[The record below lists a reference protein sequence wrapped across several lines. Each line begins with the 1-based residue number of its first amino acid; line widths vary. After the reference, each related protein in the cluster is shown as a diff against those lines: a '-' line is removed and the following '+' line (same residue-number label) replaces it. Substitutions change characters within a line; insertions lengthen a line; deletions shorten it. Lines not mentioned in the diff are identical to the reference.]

1 MAGKWLVG
9 ILAWAAVVSSAAA
22 QSKSSPKSN
31 PKQEAA
37 QALKRQVNALIAEA
51 DAATD
56 PERGYETLR
65 RALHSLAEPSP
76 LAGGERLDLMD
87 RVEQRMDQM
96 RQKMASMS
104 QGKSSSSGGSPEA
117 TAAAKKKG
125 QFAPAFGSTS
135 NFTATPVVLPDRRSV
150 RIGISGTFSMVTPTG
165 PLVPVQIP
173 VPTFLYGPGRGV
185 TAGPPE
191 KVFQMFFPSPRGT
204 IIQINSAAT
213 VPDGGLASLGGT
225 SSSFAARNEFGVP
238 GLGKLPYGDRLF
250 RNIGQGGEIR
260 TTRVGVSARIISLE
274 EEERRLLDGD
284 R

>member
-1 MAGKWLVG
+1 
-9 ILAWAAVVSSAAA
+9 
-22 QSKSSPKSN
+22 
-31 PKQEAA
+31 
-37 QALKRQVNALIAEA
+37 VNALIAEA

-56 PERGYETLR
+56 AERGYETLR

-76 LAGGERLDLMD
+76 LPGGERLDLVV
-87 RVEQRMDQM
+87 RVEDRMDKL
-96 RQKMASMS
+96 RHKMTAMKDS
-104 QGKSSSSGGSPEA
+104 KSSTSGHGQE

-125 QFAPAFGSTS
+125 QFGQAFGSTS

-191 KVFQMFFPSPRGT
+191 KIFQMFFPSPRGQ

-213 VPDGGLASLGGT
+213 VPTDGLASLGGF
-225 SSSFAARNEFGVP
+225 SSSMSARNEFGVP
-238 GLGKLPYGDRLF
+238 GLGKLPGTGRLF
-250 RNIGQGGEIR
+250 RNVAQGSELS
-260 TTRVGVSARIISLE
+260 TLRVGVSARVISME
-274 EEERRLLDGD
+274 EEERRFLEQG